1 MRPVLRRGKSVWG
14 WGGREGDETSSL
26 QSRTHLQGHR
36 RGSWS
41 SSATRELC
49 SEGTRP
55 GSMPRSAAA
64 LRPARATMDFGGN
77 KQTHLPGAAF
87 GAVLARC
94 MHSTRALHA
103 PVVAGYSRL
112 LERLNSRA
120 RETYF
125 SVISGKVYKEFQIYL
140 SLRQE
145 ETSSFHLFNIKEL
158 FWYDFHVPVLA
169 GCTFRKLPAWLL
181 SLLLCRFC
189 SSCQERC
196 SWFLVTKPALSDG
209 LIGRLQE
216 GSKREISQIL

>member
-1 MRPVLRRGKSVWG
+1 MRPALRRGKSVWG

-26 QSRTHLQGHR
+26 QSRTHLR
-36 RGSWS
+36 RHGNGSWS

-55 GSMPRSAAA
+55 GSTLRSAAA
-64 LRPARATMDFGGN
+64 LCPARATMDFGGN
-77 KQTHLPGAAF
+77 KQPLLPGAAF
-87 GAVLARC
+87 GAMQEHRMRLV
-94 MHSTRALHA
+94 
-103 PVVAGYSRL
+103 VVAGYSRL

-216 GSKREISQIL
+216 GSEREISQIL